1 MINKIKCLDFELQIE
16 NPPNDISIQ
25 QMLSAGQYEPHV
37 QFMMR
42 RFVKPE
48 MACLDIGANVGIHSL
63 LLSKLAKKVECIEG
77 SKNNIELLK
86 KNFALNNIPVPKV
99 HCEFLGDGNP
109 VEFSY
114 TDDYH
119 ACAYT
124 TTTNFKRGCSSDI
137 NSNLPKHT
145 TTIVQ
150 TKKLSDIIDYQP
162 DFIKMDIEGAE
173 YNTIM
178 SSIEIF
184 KNVKCMIVELNKW
197 TNEAFFNQ
205 SINLLIDLLC
215 YMYETYIL
223 YNGVLYEV
231 DRYWLYSFFQKNL
244 MIDVLCVSSGSI

>member
-1 MINKIKCLDFELQIE
+1 MINKIKCLDFELKIE

-25 QMLSAGQYEPHV
+25 QMLNAGQYEPHV
-37 QFMMR
+37 QSMMQ
-42 RFVKPE
+42 RFVSPDMK
-48 MACLDIGANVGIHSL
+48 CLDIGANVGIHSL
-63 LLSKLAKKVECIEG
+63 LLSKLAKQVECIEG
-77 SKNNIELLK
+77 STNNVELLQ
-86 KNFALNNIPVPKV
+86 KNFALNDIPAPKV
-99 HCEFLGDGNP
+99 YCEFLGDGNP

-137 NSNLPKHT
+137 NANLPQHT
-145 TTIVQ
+145 STIVQ

-178 SSIEIF
+178 SSPDIF
-184 KNVKCMIVELNKW
+184 NNVRVMIIELNKW

-205 SINLLIDLLC
+205 SINLLVDLLC
-215 YMYETYIL
+215 YMYDTYIY
-223 YNGVLYEV
+223 YNNAFYKI
-231 DRYWLYSFFQKNL
+231 DRYWLYGFFQRNL
-244 MIDVLCVSSGSI
+244 MIDVLCLNK